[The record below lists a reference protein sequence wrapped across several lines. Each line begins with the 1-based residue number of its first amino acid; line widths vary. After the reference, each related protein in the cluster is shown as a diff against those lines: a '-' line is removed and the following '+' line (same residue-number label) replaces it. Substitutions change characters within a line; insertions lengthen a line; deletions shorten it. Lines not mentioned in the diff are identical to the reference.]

1 MNGRHFPS
9 IPKKVYDRPNSSIK
23 PLVKKG
29 RFRPDVLQPYWLV
42 TEMLAKYV
50 ERDFLQNG
58 ALGPYYTNRLE

>member
-1 MNGRHFPS
+1 M
-9 IPKKVYDRPNSSIK
+9 YDRPNSSIK

-29 RFRPDVLQPYWLV
+29 RCRPDVSQPYRLV

-58 ALGPYYTNRLE
+58 VLEPYYANRLE